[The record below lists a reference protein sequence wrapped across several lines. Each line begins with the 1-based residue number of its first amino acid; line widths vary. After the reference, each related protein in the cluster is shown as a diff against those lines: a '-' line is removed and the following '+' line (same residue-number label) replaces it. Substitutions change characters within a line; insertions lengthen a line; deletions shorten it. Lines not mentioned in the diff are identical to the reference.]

1 MDQDERL
8 QPDGVDLNA
17 LVTSVA
23 RRALE
28 TFLSEG
34 RLAIPDGLPAV
45 PQLPSRAGVFV
56 SLHDREGNLRG
67 CVGTFLPTRSTL
79 WEEIALNAVAAAT
92 HDPRFPPVQPEEL
105 PHLHIKVDILSPPE
119 PVNALDDLDPRRYGI
134 LVTNGARRGL
144 LLPDIPGVET
154 VEQQIAIARQK
165 AFIEPDEPVE
175 IYRFT
180 VQRFSEPKVRSR

>member
-1 MDQDERL
+1 MAQNERL
-8 QPDGVDLNA
+8 QPDGVDLNV

-23 RRALE
+23 RCALE

-34 RLAIPDGLPAV
+34 RVAIPAGLPAV
-45 PQLPSRAGVFV
+45 PQLPPRAGVFV

-67 CVGTFLPTRSTL
+67 CVGTFLPTRSTV

-92 HDPRFPPVQPEEL
+92 HDPRFPPVHPDEL
-105 PHLHIKVDILSPPE
+105 PRLHIKVDILSLPE
-119 PVNALDDLDPRRYGI
+119 PVTALDELDPRRYGI

-154 VEQQIAIARQK
+154 VEQQLAIARQK

-180 VQRFSEPKVRSR
+180 VQRFSEPKVQ